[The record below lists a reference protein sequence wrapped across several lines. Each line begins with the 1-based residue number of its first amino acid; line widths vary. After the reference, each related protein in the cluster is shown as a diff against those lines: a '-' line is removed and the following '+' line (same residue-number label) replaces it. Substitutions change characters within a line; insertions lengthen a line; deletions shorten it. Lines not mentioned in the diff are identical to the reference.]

1 MLSHDD
7 EWIKSLVG
15 WIAKRQIASYHYCE
29 WVRGRGP
36 GVVWTRPGSE
46 NRFLVTVIR
55 CNSSGGAMPLQSH
68 YRGHAGYYL
77 VSYILSVPQFSSSL
91 IHVSSNPEP
100 IFYKTFYITQYAE
113 MQKLRRSQC
122 RARWLNVHAQSDDT
136 SNFLHPST
144 ASFFKGSYH
153 LHIPLHQIKNIFKSY
168 QKYLFVYVAPSL
180 LSI

>member
-68 YRGHAGYYL
+68 YRGHAEYYF
-77 VSYILSVPQFSSSL
+77 YIRSVPQFSSSL

-100 IFYKTFYITQYAE
+100 IFYIPQYAE
-113 MQKLRRSQC
+113 LQKLRRSQC
-122 RARWLNVHAQSDDT
+122 RARWLHKAMTQV
-136 SNFLHPST
+136 
-144 ASFFKGSYH
+144 
-153 LHIPLHQIKNIFKSY
+153 IFSILLLLRSLKAHTIY
-168 QKYLFVYVAPSL
+168 IYLCIRSKIF
-180 LSI
+180 